1 MSDHD
6 SLGEWSGAYVL
17 GALEPGER
25 SLFEGHLAEC
35 EKCQADVADFAP
47 IPALLA
53 RVDTFEPVAVPEALL
68 HAVNARVASERRTLV
83 VSRRR
88 WRAVSAAAV
97 VALVFVL
104 FGGFGPD
111 EPVVQAF
118 DVDPAWG
125 VVGQVTL
132 SPRGWGTEVGFNLG
146 ELPPG
151 VTCIAWAVDD
161 GGEWQQV
168 AWWGPTESHRA
179 VVTGASSLQV
189 GDLDAVVITTT
200 NRDEIVTRAV
210 VEDAVGG

>member
-1 MSDHD
+1 MTDHD
-6 SLGEWSGAYVL
+6 SFGEWSGAYVL
-17 GALEPGER
+17 GALEPNER

-35 EKCQADVADFAP
+35 SDCQSDVADFAP

-53 RVDTFEPVAVPEALL
+53 RVDTFEPVAAPAALL
-68 HAVNARVASERRTLV
+68 HAVNARVVSERQTLV

-88 WRAVSAAAV
+88 WRVVSAAAV
-97 VALVFVL
+97 LALVFAL
-104 FGGFGPD
+104 SGGFGAD
-111 EPVVQAF
+111 QPVVQAF
-118 DVDPAWG
+118 DVDPEWG

-179 VVTGASSLQV
+179 VVTGASSLQLEDV
-189 GDLDAVVITTT
+189 DAVVVTTT
-200 NRDEIVTRAV
+200 DRNEIVTRAV
-210 VEDAVGG
+210 VEVVTGG